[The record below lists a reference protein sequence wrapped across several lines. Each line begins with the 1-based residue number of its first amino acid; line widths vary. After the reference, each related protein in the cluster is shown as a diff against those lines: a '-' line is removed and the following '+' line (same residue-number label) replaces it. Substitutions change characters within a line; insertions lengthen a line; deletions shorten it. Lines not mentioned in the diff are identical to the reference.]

1 MATFNTAPASYSSL
15 RVNNVGFSTSVSNA
29 SKAFN
34 NIVFL
39 KYCSLF
45 SGLSGSPAGHTKSPP
60 KTILFAP
67 TDKAI
72 DVNAV
77 ITTLGIP
84 ALSIP
89 FEIVATQRVQ
99 VPHVEVRITAV
110 TPFAFKVSAILLPVT
125 LLFST
130 FVPTPQ
136 VVKNSIYTFLI
147 TSSFAKIFN

>member
-1 MATFNTAPASYSSL
+1 M
-15 RVNNVGFSTSVSNA
+15 
-29 SKAFN
+29 
-34 NIVFL
+34 VFL

-45 SGLSGSPAGHTKSPP
+45 SGLSESPTGHTKSPP
-60 KTILFAP
+60 NTILLAP

-72 DVNAV
+72 DVKAV

-84 ALSIP
+84 ALSIS

-110 TPFAFKVSAILLPVT
+110 TPFAFNVSAILLPIT

-136 VVKNSIYTFLI
+136 VVKNSLYTSLI
-147 TSSFAKIFN
+147 NPSFAKTFN